1 MLNVSFIK
9 CGLAVLLALSPEP
22 CALSLPATSSLV
34 IYPLPSRP
42 DSSPATSIG
51 RSFSPLELYPQPQ
64 GLYPQPSR
72 GLKEPCDGSFVIF
85 KGTNSLVVR
94 DFKSPS
100 GGFRGGFELGGFSC
114 SIGMTCALSS
124 TLPCSIHWKKL
135 FPPGGNGK
143 GGE

>member
-100 GGFRGGFELGGFSC
+100 GGFRGGFELGGLFLLNWNDLC
-114 SIGMTCALSS
+114 FKFYAPLQHP
-124 TLPCSIHWKKL
+124 LEKA
-135 FPPGGNGK
+135 FPPWGK
-143 GGE
+143 RERG